1 MKCVVFGG
9 GGFIGSS
16 IVDRLLAAGHSI
28 RVFER
33 PRVAAYRN
41 FNQNENVEWST
52 GDFLSIHDVN
62 DAIHGMDVVLHLV
75 SFTLPKTSNDDLVY
89 DVQTNLIS
97 TIQLLN
103 AMVANKVK
111 KIVFIS
117 SGGTVYGTPQ
127 YLPVDERHPTDP
139 MVSYGITKLAI
150 EKYILMFRKLHQMD
164 AKILRVTN
172 PYGPRQRVET
182 AQGAVAAFLH
192 RAIQKQ
198 PIEIWGDGSVTR
210 DYIYIDDV
218 ADAFLRAVEHYSE
231 ETVFNISS
239 GIGTS
244 LNQLVKIM
252 EDVLG
257 VTIER
262 KYLAARGFD
271 VPANVLNNDLAAGKL
286 GWSPQVTLQDGIVR
300 TAKWLADNS

>member
-16 IVDRLLAAGHSI
+16 IVDRLLAAGHEI

-33 PRVAAYRN
+33 PVSTPYRVFDQKER
-41 FNQNENVEWST
+41 VEWTT
-52 GDFLSIHDVN
+52 GDFLDIGDVRA
-62 DAIHGMDVVLHLV
+62 AIDGMDVVLHLV
-75 SFTLPKTSNDDLVY
+75 SFTLPKTSNDDLIY
-89 DVQTNLIS
+89 DVQTNLVS

-103 AMVANKVK
+103 EMVAKKVK

-139 MVSYGITKLAI
+139 MVSYGITKLAV
-150 EKYILMFRKLHQMD
+150 EKYILMFRKLHQLD
-164 AKILRVTN
+164 AKILRVAN

-192 RAIQKQ
+192 KAMQKQ

-218 ADAFLRAVEHYSE
+218 ADAFLHAVEHYGE

-239 GIGTS
+239 GIGTD
-244 LNQLVKIM
+244 LNQLVKVI
-252 EDVLG
+252 EEVLDVT
-257 VTIER
+257 VER
-262 KYLAARGFD
+262 KYLDPRSFD
-271 VPANVLNNDLAAGKL
+271 VPKSVLNNDLARDKL
-286 GWSPQVTLQDGIVR
+286 GWSPQVTLRDGIAR
-300 TAKWLADNS
+300 TVKWLTGDS